1 MRIIYVNT
9 YDSFPLTSPVLLVRM
24 ATTAKLPWTYKQNT
38 FQTSERLERKDRNHL
53 IDYFIEYE
61 ASLRNNRCMFNPTY
75 RREHLDY
82 ME

>member
-1 MRIIYVNT
+1 
-9 YDSFPLTSPVLLVRM
+9 M

-53 IDYFIEYE
+53 TDYFIEYE
-61 ASLRNNRCMFNPTY
+61 ASLRNNRRMFNPTY

-82 ME
+82 YGIVVFYTDQYKTTWQKV